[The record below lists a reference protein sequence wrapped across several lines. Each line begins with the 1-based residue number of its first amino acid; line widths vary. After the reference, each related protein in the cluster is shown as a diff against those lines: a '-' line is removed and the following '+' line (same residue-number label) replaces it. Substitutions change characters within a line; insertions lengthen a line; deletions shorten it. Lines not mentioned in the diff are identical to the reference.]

1 MKLKKYLFPII
12 YSFLLIA
19 FTAYIVLDTFVIVR
33 VYDSVD
39 TGESSRP
46 SYTLPLE
53 NTETD
58 EPVESGTLSS
68 GSDETYETESP
79 EETWIPEET
88 EPIITEPII
97 TENSYK
103 DNNISINIIE
113 YFAYNSKIYVAD
125 IRISSPEY
133 LKTAFAKDQYGRN
146 ITQKTSSMA
155 KNNGAILAVNG
166 DYYGARESGYV
177 IRNGV
182 LYRNTPAS
190 NRDALAIFDDG
201 HMAIIEEKHTT
212 AETLQA
218 SGAVQVLSFGPGLVV
233 DGEIVVGEKDEV
245 SVSSSKGNPR
255 TAIGEIDELHYLIIV
270 SDGRTKES
278 SGLSLYELAEFM
290 QSLGVTTGYNLDG
303 GGSSTMWFNGKILN
317 YPTTDGK
324 KFEERSVSDIVY
336 IGY

>member
-12 YSFLLIA
+12 YSILLIA
-19 FTAYIVLDTFVIVR
+19 FTVYIVLDTFVIVR
-33 VYDSVD
+33 VYEPVGSGGDS
-39 TGESSRP
+39 TRPSFTLPPESSE
-46 SYTLPLE
+46 LE
-53 NTETD
+53 T
-58 EPVESGTLSS
+58 PAESGTLSP
-68 GSDETYETESP
+68 GSDETDETEP
-79 EETWIPEET
+79 PEET

-113 YFAYNSKIYVAD
+113 YFAYNTKIYVAD
-125 IRISSPEY
+125 VRISSPEY

-146 ITQKTSSMA
+146 ITQKTSTMA
-155 KNNGAILAVNG
+155 ENNGAILAVNG
-166 DYYGARESGYV
+166 DYYGARENGYV
-177 IRNGV
+177 IRNSV
-182 LYRNTPAS
+182 LYRNIPAP

-201 HMAIIEEKHTT
+201 RMAIIEEKYMT
-212 AETLQA
+212 AEILQA
-218 SGAVQVLSFGPGLVV
+218 SGAMQVLSFGPGLVI

-245 SVSSSKGNPR
+245 AVASSRGNPR

-270 SDGRTKES
+270 SDGRTQES
-278 SGLSLYELAEFM
+278 TGLSLYQLAEFM
-290 QSLGVTTGYNLDG
+290 QSLGVITGYNLDG

-336 IGY
+336 IGN